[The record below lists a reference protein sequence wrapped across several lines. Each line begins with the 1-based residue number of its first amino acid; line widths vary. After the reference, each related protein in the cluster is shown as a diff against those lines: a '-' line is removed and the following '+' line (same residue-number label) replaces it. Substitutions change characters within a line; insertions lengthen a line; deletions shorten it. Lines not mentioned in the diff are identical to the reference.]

1 VATTTEE
8 DQMGI
13 KQRLALG
20 TGILALLL
28 LPATAAHAAP
38 AGRHCVAS
46 ASTGAPMV
54 CYSSFTTAIANATGG
69 RVTDAPGDA
78 KVALNDQKLAKKL
91 NDLPSAP
98 SKAPMAALSNIVISV
113 EYTGEDFGGST
124 LTITGTHAC
133 DNFTSPVEF
142 TMASLPSGWNDDIES
157 FRGFANC
164 AGMHFL
170 HIGATGPFNDN
181 GFFFSR
187 TSFPSWLDDEVS
199 SIAWT

>member
-1 VATTTEE
+1 
-8 DQMGI
+8 MGI

-20 TGILALLL
+20 AGVLAFLL
-28 LPATAAHAAP
+28 LPASAAHAAP
-38 AGRHCVAS
+38 AGRHCVVS
-46 ASTGAPMV
+46 ASTAAPMV
-54 CYSSFTTAIANATGG
+54 CYSSFTTAITNATGG
-69 RVTDAPGDA
+69 RVTDAPSDA
-78 KVALNDQKLAKKL
+78 KTALDDEKLAKKL

-98 SKAPMAALSNIVISV
+98 ARAPSAAASNIVISV
-113 EYTGEDFGGST
+113 EHTGEDFGGST

-142 TMASLPSGWNDDIES
+142 TMTSLPSGWNDDIES
-157 FRGFANC
+157 FRAFANC

-170 HIGATGPFNDN
+170 HIGASGPFNDN

>member
-1 VATTTEE
+1 
-8 DQMGI
+8 MGI
-13 KQRLALG
+13 RQRLVLG
-20 TGILALLL
+20 SAVLALLL
-28 LPATAAHAAP
+28 LPASAAHAAP
-38 AGRHCVAS
+38 AGRHCVVS
-46 ASTGAPMV
+46 ASTAGPMV
-54 CYSSFTTAIANATGG
+54 CYSSFTTAMTNATGG

-78 KVALNDQKLAKKL
+78 KAALDDEKLAKQL

-98 SKAPMAALSNIVISV
+98 PKAPSAAASNIVISV
-113 EYTGEDFGGST
+113 EFTGEGFGGST

-133 DNFTSPVEF
+133 DDFTSPVEF
-142 TMASLPSGWNDDIES
+142 TMTSLPSGWNDDIES
-157 FRGFANC
+157 FRAFANC

-170 HIGATGPFNDN
+170 HIGASGPFNDN

>member
-1 VATTTEE
+1 
-8 DQMGI
+8 MRI
-13 KQRLALG
+13 KQRLGVG
-20 TGILALLL
+20 TGFLALLL
-28 LPATAAHAAP
+28 VPATAAHAAP
-38 AGRHCVAS
+38 ASRHCVVSAGAAAS
-46 ASTGAPMV
+46 MV
-54 CYSSFTTAIANATGG
+54 CYSSFRTAISNATGG
-69 RVTDAPGDA
+69 RVTDAPADPKA
-78 KVALNDQKLAKKL
+78 ALNDEKLAKKL
-91 NDLPSAP
+91 NDLPSKAP
-98 SKAPMAALSNIVISV
+98 SAAALSNIVISV

-133 DNFTSPVEF
+133 DDFLSPVEF
-142 TMASLPSGWNDDIES
+142 TMTSLPSGWNDDIES
-157 FRGFANC
+157 FRAFANC